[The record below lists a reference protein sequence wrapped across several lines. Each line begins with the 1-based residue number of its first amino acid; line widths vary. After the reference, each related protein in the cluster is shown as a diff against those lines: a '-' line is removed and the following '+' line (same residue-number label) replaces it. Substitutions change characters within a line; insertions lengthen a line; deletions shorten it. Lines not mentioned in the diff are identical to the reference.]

1 MRTLIAVAIVCGS
14 MLGVHHTVA
23 SPAAAQPGVC
33 VQASSQG
40 DDVRLDDTELNEASH
55 YICQFSPRCQE
66 ASQCTA
72 YCAGG
77 APVCFQGC
85 CSCAS

>member
-1 MRTLIAVAIVCGS
+1 MRWLIAIAFGFAFLWTLQLS
-14 MLGVHHTVA
+14 
-23 SPAAAQPGVC
+23 SRPATAAPS
-33 VQASSQG
+33 ADDG
-40 DDVRLDDTELNEASH
+40 DN
-55 YICQFSPRCQE
+55 YICLGGAPRCTK
-66 ASQCTA
+66 ASQCDA